1 MINLRLWLAGSGLKC
16 AIESSGP
23 RVLAQS
29 DQVVKALAPPFKLD
43 MANSKLWLQGSI
55 LIWPI
60 GALTPRLNLQVIDL
74 RFWL

>member
-29 DQVVKALAPPFKLD
+29 DQVKALAPAFKLD
-43 MANSKLWLQGSI
+43 MVNSKLRLQGSI

-60 GALTPRLNLQVIDL
+60 GAVTPRLNLQVIDS